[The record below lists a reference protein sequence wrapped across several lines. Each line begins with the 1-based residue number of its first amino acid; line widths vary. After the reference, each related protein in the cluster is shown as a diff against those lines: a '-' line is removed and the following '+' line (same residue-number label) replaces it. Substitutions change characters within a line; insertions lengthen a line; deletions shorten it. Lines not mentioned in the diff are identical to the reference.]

1 MPAVREPGD
10 APEGLEIVEVRPG
23 VRLKLNA
30 ADKKAILAAQ
40 AAEAEQRRAWNLVN
54 AQVVDK
60 PAKETVIAGP
70 AVDGPVEADEAP
82 DADESAVVA
91 APKPRRKA
99 KA

>member
-1 MPAVREPGD
+1 MPPVREPGD

-40 AAEAEQRRAWNLVN
+40 AAEVEQRRAWNLVN
-54 AQVVDK
+54 AQVADK

-70 AVDGPVEADEAP
+70 AVDGPVDHAP
-82 DADESAVVA
+82 DGDEDAVVA
-91 APKPRRKA
+91 TPKKA
-99 KA
+99 RSKAQA